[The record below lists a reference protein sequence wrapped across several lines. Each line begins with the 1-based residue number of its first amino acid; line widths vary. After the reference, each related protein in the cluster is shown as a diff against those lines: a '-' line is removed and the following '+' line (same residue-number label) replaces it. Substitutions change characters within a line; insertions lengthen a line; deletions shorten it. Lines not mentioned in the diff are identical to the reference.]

1 MVDTLNEQKQNGGG
15 KNAPEVRGGED
26 MFLLKPLVMGYETV
40 PLKRKLSSISA
51 YKVALLAGDLIATF
65 CGFAIG
71 LWLSTGNVVLYE
83 LTGTLISFFILSLTS
98 IAFFRPNHLYSYHS
112 LFTRKKH
119 FLNLAKSFC
128 WSLLTL
134 AIVLLLYNS
143 SRLLEEHFYIFIT
156 SLLIG
161 AVIFL
166 FLSRLLS
173 DHLLDFLLAIGMAF
187 LIVGLTG
194 LFFEDEIPLFMI
206 DGPVIAGC
214 FFVAA
219 VLLTASRMFLFHVAF
234 NKWLRRRFRRQVLI
248 AGSDQEANKI
258 ASHIVDHDAPF
269 WVVGTVGPDGRCG
282 LKSDLGKVCLGDYHK
297 IPAIA
302 SQFKIEDIII
312 TDETI
317 DKQTLVSL
325 LDYCTSA
332 GIDAWFP
339 PKLMPII
346 DVKLYIDN
354 FCGLPMIRLC
364 SQKNTWLFSKVKQGV
379 DALIT
384 VPLFILQLPL
394 FLLISLAIKF
404 DSHGPVFYK
413 ATAVGKKGKIFPM
426 YKFRSMRTDTD
437 SDIHKQFVTK
447 LIKGEIGKEEDDEK
461 PLKITDDP
469 RITRVGNILR
479 KLSLDELPQL
489 INVLK
494 GEMSLVGPRPCL
506 PYEYEVYEEWYK
518 KRAAVRAGI
527 TGLWQVTGRSSVSF
541 EDMILLDLYYIYN
554 RDLALDLNILFETI
568 FVVLGKKG
576 AF

>member
-1 MVDTLNEQKQNGGG
+1 MVDTLNNHRQNQDEKSVPG
-15 KNAPEVRGGED
+15 VRGGEN
-26 MFLLKPLVMGYETV
+26 MLLFKPFLTGPESVSV
-40 PLKRKLSSISA
+40 KRKLSSLSG
-51 YKVALLAGDLIATF
+51 YKVALLAGDFIAAF
-65 CGFAIG
+65 AGFFIG
-71 LWLSTGNVVLYE
+71 LWLTAGSVLYDE
-83 LTGTLISFFILSLTS
+83 APGPIIGFFILSLAT
-98 IAFFRPNHLYSYHS
+98 IAFFRPNHLYSYHF
-112 LFTRKKH
+112 LYTRKKH
-119 FLNLAKSFC
+119 LANLGKSFC

-134 AIVLLLYNS
+134 GIILFLYS
-143 SRLLEEHFYIFIT
+143 SPMLLEKHFSVFMGA
-156 SLLIG
+156 LLVG
-161 AVIFL
+161 AVAFI

-173 DHLLDFLLAIGMAF
+173 DHLLDFLLAIGLSF
-187 LIVGLTG
+187 LIVGMTG
-194 LFFEDEIPLFMI
+194 LFFEEEIPAFMTN
-206 DGPVIAGC
+206 GVVIGIC
-214 FFVAA
+214 FFTAV
-219 VLLTASRMFLFHVAF
+219 VLLTASRIFLFDVAF

-248 AGSDQEANKI
+248 AGADQEASKI
-258 ASHIVDHDAPF
+258 ASHIVDQNAPF
-269 WVVGTVGPDGRCG
+269 WVVGTIGPEGRCG
-282 LKSDLGKVCLGDYHK
+282 LKSDLGKVCLGDYQK

-302 SQFKIEDIII
+302 GQFKIEDIII

-317 DKQTLVSL
+317 DRQALVSL

-332 GIDAWFP
+332 GIDAWFSP
-339 PKLMPII
+339 RLMPII

-364 SQKNTWLFSKVKQGV
+364 SQKNTWLFSKVKQGF

-394 FLLISLAIKF
+394 FLLISLAIKL
-404 DSHGPVFYK
+404 DSPGSVFYK
-413 ATAVGKKGKIFPM
+413 ATAIGKNGKIFSM

-437 SDIHKQFVTK
+437 SDVHKQFVTK

-554 RDLALDLNILFETI
+554 RDLSLDLNILFETI

>member
-1 MVDTLNEQKQNGGG
+1 MSDTLHEYKQSKGN
-15 KNAPEVRGGED
+15 KKAPEASDGEK
-26 MFLLKPLVMGYETV
+26 MLLFKPLVMGHETIS
-40 PLKRKLSSISA
+40 LKRKFTSLSG
-51 YKVALLAGDLIATF
+51 YKFALFAGDVMAAF
-65 CGFAIG
+65 CGFALG
-71 LWLSTGNVVLYE
+71 LWLVARDVLLYE
-83 LTGTLISFFILSLTS
+83 DRGTVISFFILSLAA
-98 IAFFRPNHLYSYHS
+98 IAFFRPNHLYSYHF
-112 LFTRKKH
+112 LFSRKKH
-119 FLNLAKSFC
+119 LVHLIKSFC
-128 WSLLTL
+128 WSILSL
-134 AIVLLLYNS
+134 AIVLILYNS

-161 AVIFL
+161 AVAFL

-173 DHLLDFLLAIGMAF
+173 SHFLDFLLAIGMAF

-194 LFFEDEIPLFMI
+194 LFLEDEIPLFMT
-206 DGPVIAGC
+206 DGLVIAVC
-214 FFVAA
+214 FFIAA
-219 VLLTASRMFLFHVAF
+219 VLLILSRMFLFHVAF

-258 ASHIVDHDAPF
+258 ASHVVDHDAPF

-282 LKSDLGKVCLGDYHK
+282 LKSDLGKVCLGDFKK
-297 IPAIA
+297 IPTIA
-302 SQFKIEDIII
+302 SQFKIDDIII

-325 LDYCTSA
+325 LDFCTSA

-339 PKLMPII
+339 PPLMPII
-346 DVKLYIDN
+346 DVKLYIDS

-364 SQKNTWLFSKVKQGV
+364 SQKNTWLFSKVKQGF

-384 VPLFILQLPL
+384 VPVFILQLPF
-394 FLLISLAIKF
+394 FLLISLAVKL
-404 DSHGPVFYK
+404 DSPGPVFYK
-413 ATAVGKKGKIFPM
+413 ATAVGKNGKIFPM

-437 SDIHKQFVTK
+437 SDIHKQYVTR
-447 LIKGEIGKEEDDEK
+447 LIKGEIGKEEDEEK
-461 PLKITDDP
+461 PLKITNDS

-518 KRAAVRAGI
+518 KRAAFRAGI

-554 RDLALDLNILFETI
+554 RDLSLDLNILFETV